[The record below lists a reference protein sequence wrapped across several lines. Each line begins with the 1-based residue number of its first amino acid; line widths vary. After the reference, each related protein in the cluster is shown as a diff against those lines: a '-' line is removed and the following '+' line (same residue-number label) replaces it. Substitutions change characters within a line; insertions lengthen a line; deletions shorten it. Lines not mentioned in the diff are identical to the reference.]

1 MKYLEYF
8 TVLLSNR
15 EKYFQSRYIYI
26 HTWKKYDKNLRVDS
40 TRLKNT
46 RRKKNKL
53 FYSHNRL

>member
-15 EKYFQSRYIYI
+15 EKYFQIYIYI

-46 RRKKNKL
+46 GRKKNKL

>member
-15 EKYFQSRYIYI
+15 EKYFQIYI
-26 HTWKKYDKNLRVDS
+26 HIYTWKKYDKNLRVDS